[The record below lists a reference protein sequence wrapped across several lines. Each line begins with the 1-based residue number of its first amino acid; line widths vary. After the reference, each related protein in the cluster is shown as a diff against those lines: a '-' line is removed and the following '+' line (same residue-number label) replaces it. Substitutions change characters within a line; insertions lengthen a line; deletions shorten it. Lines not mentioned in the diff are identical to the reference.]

1 MWMREGWARLNVVTS
16 SAPVLPGDAVDRFP
30 FAAGRAS
37 FDAAV
42 EVLPA

>member
-1 MWMREGWARLNVVTS
+1 MWMRDRWAGLNVVTP
-16 SAPVLPGDAVDRFP
+16 SAPVLPGDAVDLFP
-30 FAAGRAS
+30 VAAGQAS